1 MSSKTVESNTPRPSA
16 SLILVNARNEVLLV
30 QRNPNARS
38 FGNMHVF
45 PGGNLDSTQDTC
57 HEDTA
62 IRETFEETGILLADS
77 TTGTRLDDTL
87 LGEARKEIHSGKL
100 SFPEFLQKNG
110 LVMRRDLFPFTQWIT
125 PKTIPRAV
133 SHFLADS
140 RFHTYFYVAFLD
152 DTPASTQGE
161 NRLPTPDGG
170 LEVISTSLRRPSAFM
185 DSFSRGEIALMPPQF
200 YLLTTLVEVLSDS
213 STRPREGTER
223 MKLLSRGAFGRM
235 QINPAVFPHETDPT
249 KSYFVY
255 EGDEIRGG
263 PKGRRHRS
271 HIQFGEK
278 RNIRSIQLQRNFD
291 IFSDDLPGDSWSR
304 EAKL

>member
-1 MSSKTVESNTPRPSA
+1 MSSKAVDPKPRPSA

-62 IRETFEETGILLADS
+62 IRETFEETGILLANS
-77 TTGTRLDDTL
+77 TTGTRLDDKL
-87 LGEARKEIHSGKL
+87 LEEARKQIHSGKL
-100 SFPEFLQKNG
+100 SFPEFLHRNG

-125 PKTIPRAV
+125 PKTIPR
-133 SHFLADS
+133 

-161 NRLPTPDGG
+161 NQLPTPDGG
-170 LEVISTSLRRPSAFM
+170 LEVISTSLRRPSIFM

-291 IFSDDLPGDSWSR
+291 IFSDDLPGDSQSR